1 MYITL
6 GVEGMCMG
14 SICQTALLVESR
26 AILVEYFVCVCD
38 TRCRVYVYGK
48 YVYGMHLSNGSFGSI
63 YG

>member
-1 MYITL
+1 
-6 GVEGMCMG
+6 MG

-38 TRCRVYVYGK
+38 TRCRVYVYG
-48 YVYGMHLSNGSFGSI
+48 MHLSNGSFGSI

>member
-1 MYITL
+1 
-6 GVEGMCMG
+6 MG